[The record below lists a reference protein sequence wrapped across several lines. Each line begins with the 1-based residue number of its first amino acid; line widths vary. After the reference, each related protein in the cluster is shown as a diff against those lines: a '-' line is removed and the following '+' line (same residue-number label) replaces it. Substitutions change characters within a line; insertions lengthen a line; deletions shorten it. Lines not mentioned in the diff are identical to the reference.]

1 VTAKHSAKPEI
12 GIEPPSSSE
21 SLPVNTQVKPSDIKQ
36 AQSKSDS
43 EVAIL
48 IKRHRALRWFAI
60 ISMLAVVSLVVIS
73 LFGPV
78 PKYDLTSHPS
88 LPLDSP
94 EFVHQLAALS
104 SARIDEHT
112 SIQVLTNGTNF
123 YPAEL
128 NAIHNARESV
138 DLEAYIL
145 EKGEMAKQIVDAL
158 TERARA
164 GVEVNVVADAMGSA
178 TTRKSMFD
186 ELKHAGGK
194 VAWYHPMRWYNWPR
208 ANNRTHREML
218 IVDGK
223 VGFIG
228 GAGIADHWWKAQK
241 NDAAWRD
248 TMFQVTGSA
257 VTSMQGIFT
266 ENWLEAS
273 DYILIG
279 DKYFPQT
286 GNPDGATA
294 LAIGSSPSEG
304 GSTRAR
310 MLFQVLIGS
319 AKSNIVITTPYFLP
333 DDSLRK
339 EMIRAIQERGVKVEI
354 LVPGKH
360 SDHSMTRSS
369 SQGLFGDLLKAGA
382 EISEYEPAMIH
393 AKIMVVDGLW
403 SVVGSTNLDHRSF
416 GLNDEDNLVVLDREL
431 AARLLSDFHDDIAKS
446 KRVTLQDWEHRS
458 LWERSMEWFG
468 WLISREQ

>member
-1 VTAKHSAKPEI
+1 VSTQLKPREI
-12 GIEPPSSSE
+12 E
-21 SLPVNTQVKPSDIKQ
+21 K
-36 AQSKSDS
+36 AHSKSDS

-48 IKRHRALRWFAI
+48 MKRHAALRWFAI
-60 ISMLAVVSLVVIS
+60 ISMAAIASWVLIS

-78 PKYDLTSHPS
+78 PKYELIRHAP
-88 LPLDSP
+88 LALDSP
-94 EFVHQLAALS
+94 EFVHQLAALA

-112 SIQVLTNGTNF
+112 SIQVLTNGANF

-128 NAIHNARESV
+128 NAIRNAHESV

-145 EKGEMAKQIVDAL
+145 EPGDMARQMVEAL

-164 GVEVNVVADAMGSA
+164 GVEVNVVADAVGSA
-178 TTRKSMFD
+178 TTRKSLFD
-186 ELKHAGGK
+186 ELKQVGGR
-194 VAWYHPMRWYNWPR
+194 VAWYHPLRWYNWPR

-223 VGFIG
+223 TAFMG
-228 GAGIADHWWKAQK
+228 GAGIADHWWKGKK
-241 NDAAWRD
+241 NDAPWRD
-248 TMFQVTGSA
+248 TMVQITGSA
-257 VTSMQGIFT
+257 VTSLQGIFT

-279 DKYFPQT
+279 DKYFPVT

-310 MLFQVLIGS
+310 VLFQVLIAS
-319 AKSNIVITTPYFLP
+319 AKNDIAITTPYFVP
-333 DDSLRK
+333 DESLRK
-339 EMIRAIQERGVKVEI
+339 EMIRAIRERGVKVQI

-360 SDHSMTRSS
+360 SDHGMTRSS
-369 SQGLFGDLLKAGA
+369 SQGVYGDLLKAGA
-382 EISEYEPAMIH
+382 EISEYQPAMIH

-403 SVVGSTNLDHRSF
+403 CVLGSTNLDHRSF
-416 GLNDEDNLVVLDREL
+416 GLNDEDNLVVLNREL
-431 AARLLSDFHDDIAKS
+431 AARLLADFHNDLS
-446 KRVTLQDWEHRS
+446 QSRRVTLQEWEHRS
-458 LWERSMEWFG
+458 LWERGMEWFG